1 MIPQRLSPR
10 GTYEVLKA
18 TQKSGFTRKESL
30 CKYSKLQVP
39 KFSRRPKVKEI
50 EPKGGDFITSSQSL

>member
-10 GTYEVLKA
+10 GTYKVLKA
-18 TQKSGFTRKESL
+18 AWKSGLIRKESL

-39 KFSRRPKVKEI
+39 RFSRRPKVKEI
-50 EPKGGDFITSSQSL
+50 EPKGRGFYNQ